1 VFAFLVA
8 TAGAGRPVRRA
19 RREHPGQLI
28 RRHILDRH
36 GLSIGEAA
44 RLLRVPTRTIID
56 LFIGKAALTPELAER
71 IDAVFGRS
79 RPPGRR
85 RSC

>member
-1 VFAFLVA
+1 M
-8 TAGAGRPVRRA
+8 RRA
-19 RREHPGQLI
+19 RREHPGQFI

-44 RLLRVPTRTIID
+44 RLLRVPTRTLLD
-56 LFIGKAALTPELAER
+56 LLTGKAALTPELAER
-71 IDAVFGRS
+71 IDNVFGPA

-85 RSC
+85 RSSPPL